1 MGRARAARAAMD
13 LSDGLADAVHQ
24 VATASR
30 VGVRVDA
37 ASLPIDDCARE
48 WWKSRGV
55 DAVTAAIAGG
65 DDYELLFAVPAKG
78 AGRLR
83 AVRRQVADPALTKIG
98 VFTKDAHERV
108 LLRDGKE
115 DVIPQGFEHF
125 ANR

>member
-1 MGRARAARAAMD
+1 MD

-24 VATASR
+24 VAAASH

-37 ASLPIDDCARE
+37 AALPIDEGARE
-48 WWKSRGV
+48 WWTSRGV
-55 DAVTAAIAGG
+55 DAATAAIVGG
-65 DDYELLFAVPAKG
+65 DDYELLFSVPARG
-78 AGRLR
+78 MGRLR
-83 AVRRQVADPALTKIG
+83 TVRRQVADPVLTKIG

-108 LLRDGKE
+108 LLRNGKE

>member
-1 MGRARAARAAMD
+1 
-13 LSDGLADAVHQ
+13 L
-24 VATASR
+24 
-30 VGVRVDA
+30 
-37 ASLPIDDCARE
+37 LPIDACARH
-48 WWKSRGV
+48 WWNQRGT

-83 AVRRQVADPALTKIG
+83 AVTRQVAEPVLTRVG

-108 LLRDGKE
+108 LIRDGNE
-115 DVIPQGFEHF
+115 DALPEGFEHF